1 MVCKHTSTNYHV
13 GLPAVC
19 IGSVA
24 TSWEPIGCLLGIH
37 DDILTAISN
46 DNSASAD
53 KCLIDMV
60 TCWLQHNYDTS
71 HHGLPTWEKLVQVI
85 GSPAGGNNTTLALT
99 IAQQH
104 NVSVQQP
111 TQTHVAQSELTSQQ
125 SNSVLSPLI
134 NTPSP
139 RPLSYTSSPSHSI
152 GMPVDDHSPQPVI
165 SGAVVTGTPY
175 ITLHP
180 PVEPLP
186 PDLAYID
193 ELDEVI
199 NHFEFN
205 SYKTRNCFKSSDV
218 PVYDVCTY
226 IKTRKKLY
234 FKSTKIKAEKEL
246 NQLIRQITSYDSLFD
261 LLESYVSWFNYEI
274 FASLARMFLEN
285 DKQLQI
291 AWASYED
298 RIKEYLSL
306 GKGVRVV
313 SSPTIQGLP
322 EAVGTKVMI
331 LKVEHEDHA
340 HNDLALFRKTVAKAL
355 NQSDFFL
362 YLCTIARGCVELRF
376 VIPDFLFDEI
386 FPLTSQQINITL
398 PNLGIAAI
406 HCDTYHVKVSIYAII
421 NIVTIILKHSCTHN
435 QV

>member
-1 MVCKHTSTNYHV
+1 MLKSVTD
-13 GLPAVC
+13 
-19 IGSVA
+19 VA
-24 TSWEPIGCLLGIH
+24 TSWESIGCLLGIH
-37 DDILTAISN
+37 GDTLTAISN

-60 TCWLQHNYDTS
+60 TCWLQHNYDAS
-71 HHGLPTWEKLVQVI
+71 CHGLPTWEKLVQVI

-111 TQTHVAQSELTSQQ
+111 TQTHVAQSGLTSQQ

-139 RPLSYTSSPSHSI
+139 LSYTSSPSHSI
-152 GMPVDDHSPQPVI
+152 DTSVNGHSPQPLI

-175 ITLHP
+175 VTLHA
-180 PVEPLP
+180 PVEPLS
-186 PDLAYID
+186 PDLAYIED
-193 ELDEVI
+193 ELDKVI
-199 NHFEFN
+199 NHFESN
-205 SYKTRNCFKSSDV
+205 SYKTRNCFTSSDV
-218 PVYDVCTY
+218 PVHDVCTY

-331 LKVEHEDHA
+331 LKVEQEDHA
-340 HNDLALFRKTVAKAL
+340 HNDLALFRKAVAKAL

-362 YLCTIARGCVELRF
+362 YLCTIATGCVELRF

-398 PNLGIAAI
+398 PNLGITAV
-406 HCDTYHVKVSIYAII
+406 HCDTYHVKV
-421 NIVTIILKHSCTHN
+421 NNNV
-435 QV
+435 